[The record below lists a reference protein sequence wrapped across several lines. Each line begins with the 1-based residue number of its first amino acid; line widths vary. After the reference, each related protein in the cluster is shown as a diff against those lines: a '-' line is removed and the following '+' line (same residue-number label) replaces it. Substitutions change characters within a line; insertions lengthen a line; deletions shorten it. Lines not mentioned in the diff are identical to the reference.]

1 MQYTPWLYPTPIT
14 AVTFTP
20 EGGLA
25 IGMINKTGAVSI
37 KGMTVD
43 IYRATA
49 IDGAVDYTTQ
59 GVPDCIGA
67 IYDAGV
73 VDGGLMRVVVAGIAQ
88 VMFVNAATRG
98 YLARTFIAADNN
110 YEAGKALS
118 EAVPS
123 APFATDR
130 HFSEIGH
137 IIESTSAPGLARVVL
152 HFN

>member
-1 MQYTPWLYPTPIT
+1 VQYTPWQITNPIT
-14 AVTFTP
+14 AITMTP

-25 IGMINKTGAVSI
+25 VGFINKTGAVSVR
-37 KGMTVD
+37 GMTVD

-49 IDGAVDYTTQ
+49 IDGAVGYTTQ

-98 YLARTFIAADNN
+98 HLARTFVAADGN

-118 EAVPS
+118 EAVPT

-137 IIESTSAPGLARVVL
+137 LLESTSVPGLARVVL